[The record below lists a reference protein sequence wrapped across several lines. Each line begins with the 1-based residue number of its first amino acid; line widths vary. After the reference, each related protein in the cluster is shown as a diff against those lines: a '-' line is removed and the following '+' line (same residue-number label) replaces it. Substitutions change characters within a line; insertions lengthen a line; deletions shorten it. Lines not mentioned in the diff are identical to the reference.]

1 MRDMYETF
9 LRNVFLSPDC
19 KFTYQRNADS
29 NKYAVIVDPRYD
41 DLMLA
46 VIRNFMFFLNPKGWN
61 LMIVSHPNH
70 LERVKKDIPGA
81 AFMGIPKNYL
91 EDGHK
96 PNMSIDSY
104 NAIMMDQSFWEA
116 MPAEHILIFQT
127 DCIMLRPLDDA
138 AYLGYDYA
146 GANWYSPYDAS
157 FILGGV
163 NGGCSLRS
171 KQAMIDC
178 LRYVSWDLIMH
189 VRANIIKKNR
199 IEGRNAKVQKLNED
213 VFYTAACE
221 ILHKNVL
228 PLSERSTFAIEAE
241 YDLNACFYHGWNKNY
256 HNESQTHALLSSL
269 LGFIKAAI

>member
-1 MRDMYETF
+1 MRHMYEDF
-9 LRNVFLSPDC
+9 LRTVFLSTD
-19 KFTYQRNADS
+19 FNHTYKKHTNC

-46 VIRNFMFFLNPKGWN
+46 VIRNFMFFLNPCGWN
-61 LMIVSHPNH
+61 LLVVSHKSH
-70 LERVKKDIPGA
+70 MERVKTDIPGA
-81 AFMGIPKNYL
+81 AFMDIPSNYL

-127 DCIMLRPLDDA
+127 DCIMLRPLADE

-146 GANWYSPYDAS
+146 GANWYNPYDSS

-178 LRYVSWDLIMH
+178 LRFVSWDLITH
-189 VRANIIKKNR
+189 VRANMIKKNH
-199 IEGRNAKVQKLNED
+199 IEGRDAKVRKYNED

-241 YDLNACFYHGWNKNY
+241 YNLYACFYHGWNKNY
-256 HNESQTHALLSSL
+256 HNESQTNALLSSL
-269 LGFIKAAI
+269 FGFMKVTI